1 MKDVFA
7 IQDDIAHSIVKALQV
22 TLTPQERRAM
32 QFVATSDPEAYDYYL
47 RGRNYMYSMARRD
60 YEHAIRMFEQAIGV
74 DSKFAL
80 AYAGMADAYSHL
92 YRYVEATPEHAGK
105 ADRASAQA
113 GVLDQTGSASCREG
127 GGQYGKNSW
136 VAES

>member
-1 MKDVFA
+1 MKDVFV

-60 YEHAIRMFEQAIGV
+60 YEHAIRMFEQAIAV
-74 DSKFAL
+74 DS
-80 AYAGMADAYSHL
+80 
-92 YRYVEATPEHAGK
+92 
-105 ADRASAQA
+105 
-113 GVLDQTGSASCREG
+113 
-127 GGQYGKNSW
+127 
-136 VAES
+136 

>member
-1 MKDVFA
+1 
-7 IQDDIAHSIVKALQV
+7 
-22 TLTPQERRAM
+22 M

-92 YRYVEATPEHAGK
+92 YRYVEATPENAGK
-105 ADRASAQA
+105 ADRASEQRSEERRV
-113 GVLDQTGSASCREG
+113 GKECVSTCR
-127 GGQYGKNSW
+127 SRW
-136 VAES
+136 AP

>member
-47 RGRNYMYSMARRD
+47 RGRNYMYSMARRN
-60 YEHAIRMFEQAIGV
+60 YEPAIRMFVQAIGV
-74 DSKFAL
+74 ASKFAL
-80 AYAGMADAYSHL
+80 ADAGMADS
-92 YRYVEATPEHAGK
+92 PEERRVGNACVSMG
-105 ADRASAQA
+105 
-113 GVLDQTGSASCREG
+113 
-127 GGQYGKNSW
+127 
-136 VAES
+136 